1 MKENKISR
9 KFKVESIMTEV
20 KEKINTTTEKKSISE
35 SAASS
40 IDTAYI
46 WAKIER
52 GEELTVEEDAILRTE
67 VAAEEMEC
75 VRQEAE
81 ADERAAEESGH
92 EFCRR
97 QEEAAEKERR
107 QDLKEKREARIRR
120 LRAYKKRYD
129 REPLIFKTSRA
140 KKLFLNGQIRPEAF
154 KKLRLKTSGRQE
166 EKKQTYSNS
175 YSSYYDQHLYD
186 WWEEKSTRKP
196 VPSRQFVKVINLRT
210 RRRQQ
215 ESQIGALERYL
226 KDFQEHCQNHI
237 FRMLIRTYGQELN
250 LKKKR
255 YNKYETLLI
264 ELNAKLE
271 QISQKDFEELPHPYT
286 DALERIR
293 AAGLF
298 VESNS
303 LVSIKKS
310 ASLASERDLSDEDFD
325 RVSGE
330 SFDMLVAA
338 ESLQEESKNRKRA
351 RNTVAMK
358 NYKLQTVLQ
367 NAIARS
373 SLGLQ
378 LKLKNRSRCCR
389 SLFTI
394 PGEEETNEVLI
405 RRNKKKAYYKSLFHC
420 KNIWSCPVC
429 TPYILAKR
437 SEEIDKALEYTYK
450 HHQIAVMATFTAWH
464 SKNYPLDKL
473 IEKFKAG
480 IRKFK
485 SGQAWQDI
493 KFAISF
499 THSISG
505 YECTYGNENGHH
517 WHLHMLLI
525 VNQDKKA
532 VLSAMEDKLKR
543 HWMHCYQA
551 VGGYIPED
559 RTNAFYDYGFVLSR
573 NSDGELV
580 EMHSGKYLC
589 GWGGDDELTGGCGK
603 AAKQNNRNMFELLES
618 ENEEDIKAFLEYA
631 NATHGKRR
639 VIFSRGL
646 KELVGIEEIADED
659 IEIEDKPTDEDED
672 VAAFSKEAWKVV
684 LDYETAI
691 PTRYEILVEALVG
704 GYPAVVEYCENLG
717 IPLPRPRGQ
726 WAAKKADEN
735 LTG

>member
-1 MKENKISR
+1 MKENTNPQ
-9 KFKVESIMTEV
+9 KFKFENIVTEE
-20 KEKINTTTEKKSISE
+20 KEKINNTTEKNLISE
-35 SAASS
+35 SASSS
-40 IDTAYI
+40 IDTSYI

-52 GEELTVEEDAILRTE
+52 GEELTVEEDAILRAE
-67 VAAEEMEC
+67 VAAEEMEWAF
-75 VRQEAE
+75 QEAE
-81 ADERAAEESGH
+81 ADERAAEESWY
-92 EFCRR
+92 EFVRR
-97 QEEAAEKERR
+97 QEEEEEKERR
-107 QDLKEKREARIRR
+107 QVLKKQREARIRR
-120 LRAYKKRYD
+120 LRAKEERYD

-154 KKLRLKTSGRQE
+154 QKLQLKTSCRQE
-166 EKKQTYSNS
+166 EKNQANA
-175 YSSYYDQHLYD
+175 YSSYYDQYLYD
-186 WWEEKSTRKP
+186 RWEEKSTRKP
-196 VPSRQFVKVINLRT
+196 VPSRQIVKVVNLRT
-210 RRRQQ
+210 LRRQQ
-215 ESQIGALERYL
+215 ESQIGTLERYL
-226 KDFQEHCQNHI
+226 KDFQEHCQNLI

-255 YNKYETLLI
+255 YNKYERLLI

-271 QISQKDFEELPHPYT
+271 QINPKEFEELAHPYT
-286 DALERIR
+286 DALKRILTE
-293 AAGLF
+293 GLF
-298 VESNS
+298 AESNP

-310 ASLASERDLSDEDFD
+310 ASSASECDLSEEDFNKASD
-325 RVSGE
+325 E

-338 ESLQEESKNRKRA
+338 ESLREESKSRRRA

-437 SEEIDKALEYTYK
+437 SEEIDKALEYAYK

-464 SKNYPLDKL
+464 SKNYSLDRL

-505 YECTYGNENGHH
+505 YECTYGEENGHH

-543 HWMHCYQA
+543 HWMRCYQA

-639 VIFSRGL
+639 MIFSRGL

-659 IEIEDKPTDEDED
+659 IEIEDEPTDEDED

-684 LDYETAI
+684 LDYETEVPA
-691 PTRYEILVEALVG
+691 RYEILVEALVG
-704 GYPAVVEYCENLG
+704 GYPAVAEYCENLG